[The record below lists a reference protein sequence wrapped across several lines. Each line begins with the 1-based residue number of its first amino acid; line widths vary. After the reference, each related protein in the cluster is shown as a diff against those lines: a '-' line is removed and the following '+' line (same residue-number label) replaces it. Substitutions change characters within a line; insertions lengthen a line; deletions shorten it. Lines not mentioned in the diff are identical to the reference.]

1 VVNVLNFDAQFVG
14 SYPTTGSTW
23 YDVSGNGNT
32 FDLFNGP
39 SFNPN
44 GYITT
49 DGVDDYLS
57 STNPQSVSNISGSD
71 PFTFSALFKLTQYAN
86 QRLTDSENYSSLLM
100 KGSYNPSFG
109 ISLGYSLPSGG
120 VFTRAKTYSGVR
132 NLSLPSTASGY
143 GHPNQT
149 SNTDFALNR
158 WYQVDFTSEFLG
170 TTYTF
175 KTYINGNLDITSTST
190 LSTYPVAFQ
199 NNSNLTVATSPLA
212 GNGII
217 APINIA
223 KGAIY
228 KKTLSQAEINQ
239 NYYQAPIV
247 TNGLVFALDAGNL
260 VSYESGSTST
270 YSMTGSISGSLING
284 TSYNSGNGGSWVFD
298 GVDDYV
304 DTTFKASISIGN
316 GNPFTI
322 SAFFKT
328 GNTTQQMLV
337 TCPDSPR
344 FYIEVFN
351 RSGVLVS
358 HWGIGN
364 NNNSSTSTAI
374 INLNQIYN
382 YVTTYDGN
390 IAKGYLNGVLTD
402 TDTIGSQSYNTNFLQ
417 IGKYANFLPLY
428 LSGSIY
434 TTQIYNRALTDS
446 EVLQNFNAQ
455 KGRFGL

>member
-1 VVNVLNFDAQFVG
+1 
-14 SYPTTGSTW
+14 
-23 YDVSGNGNT
+23 
-32 FDLFNGP
+32 
-39 SFNPN
+39 
-44 GYITT
+44 
-49 DGVDDYLS
+49 
-57 STNPQSVSNISGSD
+57 
-71 PFTFSALFKLTQYAN
+71 
-86 QRLTDSENYSSLLM
+86 M

-223 KGAIY
+223 KAAIY

-247 TNGLVFALDAGNL
+247 TNGLVFAVDAGNL
-260 VSYESGSTST
+260 VSYESGSIPT
-270 YSMTGSISGSLING
+270 YSMTGSVTGSLING

-298 GVDDYV
+298 GVDDNIDFGDV
-304 DTTFKASISIGN
+304 TTTEFGT
-316 GNPFTI
+316 GDFTL
-322 SAFFKT
+322 SAWIYIPTDVIENTGFFKGIIVKKGASAAQAGYAMYYNT
-328 GNTTQQMLV
+328 GQQKFLWSTANGFSSAERFSTNTWGSLKGTWANVVMVRQNGA
-337 TCPDSPR
+337 TNNGH
-344 FYIEVFN
+344 FYINGVYESIASSATVLDVNGDFN
-351 RSGVLVS
+351 LRLGSGNLF
-358 HWGIGN
+358 GN
-364 NNNSSTSTAI
+364 YFF
-374 INLNQIYN
+374 Q
-382 YVTTYDGN
+382 GN
-390 IAKGYLNGVLTD
+390 IADAK
-402 TDTIGSQSYNTNFLQ
+402 
-417 IGKYANFLPLY
+417 
-428 LSGSIY
+428 
-434 TTQIYNRALTDS
+434 IYNRALSATEAS
-446 EVLQNFNAQ
+446 QNFNAQ
-455 KGRFGL
+455 KGRFGF